1 MGYTLIIGQA
11 NISIDEDQV
20 SSTASIVSLDYAP
33 AYGEPTDYSNER
45 WPSYVAWGDTMR
57 ELGLYDVMFDGVESG
72 RKALISEHP
81 GICLITKD
89 HVEIVEAK
97 IAAYKI
103 LHPTHFAKYPLLKS
117 DGPLILFQASDNYVY
132 DPRYDGN
139 LCRGEWLAFWL
150 RWAFENCSKPV
161 FVNS

>member
-1 MGYTLIIGQA
+1 MGYNLIIGQSD
-11 NISIDEDQV
+11 ISIDDEQV
-20 SSTASIVSLDYAP
+20 SMGASTVMLDNAP
-33 AYGEPTDYSNER
+33 AYGEPTDYLNQR
-45 WPSYVAWGDTMR
+45 WPSYVAWGETMKA
-57 ELGLYDVMFDGVESG
+57 LGLYDVMFNGVESG

-103 LHPTHFAKYPLLKS
+103 LHPTHFAKFPLLKA
-117 DGPLILFQASDNYVY
+117 DVPLSFFHTSDNYVD